1 MISNKEFGIS
11 NPIIAEFGEGDI
23 SVGGIYSKEDNACYL
38 CLSNIE
44 KKAIGDI
51 VEHRVGIHPKELQND
66 IVLKFNKSE
75 SVDVLVMQL
84 LQIKNIMIQE
94 LGRGG
99 IL

>member
-44 KKAIGDI
+44 KKEIGDI
-51 VEHRVGIHPKELQND
+51 VRHRVGIHPKELQND

-75 SVDVLVMQL
+75 SIDVLVMQL